1 MNHHSLRGGATRV
14 SNNVKDFNIFL
25 LFPSAIN
32 FHYTNLVCHVLYKQ
46 LHYNYN

>member
-25 LFPSAIN
+25 LFSSAIN
-32 FHYTNLVCHVLYKQ
+32 LHYTMSCAVQTIAL
-46 LHYNYN
+46 